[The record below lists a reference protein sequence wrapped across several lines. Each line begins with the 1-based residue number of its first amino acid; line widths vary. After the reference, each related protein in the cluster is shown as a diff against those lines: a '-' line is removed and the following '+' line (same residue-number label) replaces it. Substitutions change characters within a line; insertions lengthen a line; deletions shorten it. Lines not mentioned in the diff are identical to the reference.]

1 MDRRSFLASLI
12 GGLAAASG
20 LGTAAIAAP
29 QPKPAIEPRRPD
41 ETPQVDPEALDKADA
56 DYAHYYYRRRRRRRW
71 RRRYWRRR
79 YYYRPRYYYRRRY
92 YRPRYYYRRR
102 YYW

>member
-1 MDRRSFLASLI
+1 MDRRSFLASLV
-12 GGLAAASG
+12 GGLAAAGS
-20 LGTAAIAAP
+20 LGTGALAAP
-29 QPKPAIEPRRPD
+29 QPGPVVEPRRPD
-41 ETPQVDPEALDKADA
+41 DAPQVDPEVLDKTEA
-56 DYAHYYYRRRRRRRW
+56 DYSQYYYYRRRPRW

-102 YYW
+102 YW